1 MSRKSAALISILLA
15 AAVCAAYIG
24 LRHPRVRK
32 ESQGPPAGSVVQ
44 NPAHER
50 ASLEELLKRRPGH
63 APILLRLAQLDME
76 EGQPAAARA
85 RLEQLLAQEPANV
98 DALIELG
105 RACFEAGDAACAWS
119 STAKALGQNPEHP
132 GALYNMGALN
142 ANQGRFDK
150 ARELWNRAVRVAPG
164 SDGGRKA
171 AEALRRLR

>member
-15 AAVCAAYIG
+15 AAVSAAYWG
-24 LRHPRVRK
+24 LRRPRVR
-32 ESQGPPAGSVVQ
+32 EASRVPPVAAVGR

-76 EGQPAAARA
+76 EGKPAAARA
-85 RLEQLLAQEPANV
+85 RLEQLLAQEPANT
-98 DALIELG
+98 DALLELS
-105 RACFEAGDAACAWS
+105 RACFEAGDAACAWRS
-119 STAKALGQNPEHP
+119 VAKALEHNPEHP

-150 ARELWNRAVRVAPG
+150 ARELWNRAVRAAPD

-171 AEALRRLR
+171 AEALKRL